1 MSLPSV
7 KSEKTP
13 LLQRGLGVLGSLALL
28 SNPLVVAP
36 TIAQE
41 TLVIPDVP
49 APIAPAAPAVREAP
63 AIQPVEAP
71 QPQRVRSFESVR
83 VRSPRQAFRSER
95 SRTVHSQL
103 SAPRISLSR
112 ESNTLPN
119 ASDNLQ
125 GKNSYIDNTS
135 YKGESQQPTV
145 VLTERSSGCQIVVQN
160 GSLNRGCGV
169 TASSAR
175 RTSISTSMTRE
186 AIANN
191 RAFIPRYQRLASRP
205 RVSAQSLISQNS
217 GFAPIR
223 PITLRQHNYQ
233 PYRANQEVNSSQ
245 VVSLEPIIRRG
256 LAIALAPMPEYS
268 RATSLYA
275 PTAPQGESRTDLL
288 FPLPVVAPIT
298 SAFGWRIHPIAGTG
312 RMHSGTDIGA
322 PLGTPVLAAYQ
333 GEVAVADWLGG
344 YGMTVI
350 IRHLEGTQESRYGH
364 LSEIFVKPG
373 QAVQQGEVIGR
384 VGSTGFSTG
393 PHLHF
398 EWRHLTKEGWV
409 AVDAGP
415 HLEYA
420 LGNLIRTQQL
430 ANATLVKPQG

>member
-1 MSLPSV
+1 
-7 KSEKTP
+7 
-13 LLQRGLGVLGSLALL
+13 
-28 SNPLVVAP
+28 
-36 TIAQE
+36 
-41 TLVIPDVP
+41 
-49 APIAPAAPAVREAP
+49 
-63 AIQPVEAP
+63 
-71 QPQRVRSFESVR
+71 
-83 VRSPRQAFRSER
+83 
-95 SRTVHSQL
+95 
-103 SAPRISLSR
+103 
-112 ESNTLPN
+112 
-119 ASDNLQ
+119 
-125 GKNSYIDNTS
+125 
-135 YKGESQQPTV
+135 
-145 VLTERSSGCQIVVQN
+145 
-160 GSLNRGCGV
+160 
-169 TASSAR
+169 
-175 RTSISTSMTRE
+175 MTRE

-223 PITLRQHNYQ
+223 PIALRQHNYQ

-298 SAFGWRIHPIAGTG
+298 SAFGWRIHPITGTG

-350 IRHLEGTQESRYGH
+350 LRHLEGTQESRYGH

-420 LGNLIRTQQL
+420 LANLIQTQQL